1 MEYIKEKKINR
12 IGREYCEILEEVL
25 RIREDRRKKYGDNFF
40 NTSSNNLRVMA
51 KEKIN
56 RFEGLKKYD
65 DDDLLDVVN
74 FIIFAILVARRENA
88 NGDNRK
94 RVSNMRV

>member
-12 IGREYCEILEEVL
+12 IGKEYGEVLEEVL

-40 NTSSNNLRVMA
+40 NTSSNNLIVMA

-56 RFEGLKKYD
+56 RFDGLKKYD
-65 DDDLLDVVN
+65 DDDLIDSIN
-74 FIIFAILVARRENA
+74 FIIFAIAVARRENEK
-88 NGDNRK
+88 GDNKK
-94 RVSNMRV
+94 RVSNVRR